1 MKTLNFCLVILC
13 LGSAPLPGVS
23 QSVSPPPLRHHR
35 SSDDPIVMAD
45 DQLIE
50 AITKPTIAIEDLT
63 DEEVAGVYARR
74 MVSHPASPLR
84 PIVDKDLLTRP
95 NAWRIL
101 LEILKLPKHNGVRG
115 GLWGWLSRHPD
126 FPHITDLL
134 AESIQIFEAEGRT
147 LEASPL
153 FGLADF
159 IAYVGTPEQAKL
171 LDELEKAG
179 AIGIEL
185 ARSRYAKRMQAE
197 NEQTRQT
204 ARMANG
210 NVESAASGSRNHN
223 SIGAK
228 PEASSQ
234 EPASISWS
242 MIVVLIVAGIGLQ
255 WFLLKARK

>member
-13 LGSAPLPGVS
+13 IGSAPLPGIS
-23 QSVSPPPLRHHR
+23 QSVSRPPIRHP
-35 SSDDPIVMAD
+35 SPSKNPIVFAD
-45 DQLIE
+45 DRVFEGIANSTISIE
-50 AITKPTIAIEDLT
+50 NLT
-63 DEEVAGVYARR
+63 DEEVAGVYAGR
-74 MVSHPASPLR
+74 MVSHPASQWLSM
-84 PIVDKDLLTRP
+84 VDKDLLTRP

-101 LEILKLPKHNGVRG
+101 LEVLRRPKHNGVRG
-115 GLWGWLSRHPD
+115 GLWGWLSRHPNY
-126 FPHITDLL
+126 PHIDELL

-242 MIVVLIVAGIGLQ
+242 IIVVLIVAGIGLQ
-255 WFLLKARK
+255 WLLLKARK